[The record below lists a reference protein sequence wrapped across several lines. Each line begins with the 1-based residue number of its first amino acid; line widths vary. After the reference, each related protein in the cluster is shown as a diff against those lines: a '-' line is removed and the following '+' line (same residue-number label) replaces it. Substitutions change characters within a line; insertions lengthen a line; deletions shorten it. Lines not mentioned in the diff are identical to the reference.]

1 MDRRLCK
8 KSPLALTEYHS
19 SFLKARRNQGGNVL
33 NEIYKKRGQV
43 VILINLPSSYNGIIN
58 NYFTN
63 GLGTKYIG
71 LPYTVLQTVAPA
83 R

>member
-1 MDRRLCK
+1 MQEEIKEKMSLMKFIK
-8 KSPLALTEYHS
+8 K
-19 SFLKARRNQGGNVL
+19 
-33 NEIYKKRGQV
+33 GQV
-43 VILINLPSSYNGIIN
+43 DILINLPPPNKSFIN

>member
-1 MDRRLCK
+1 MCCDKSYDLNMFFLSRTNDESKHKSGDLRAGRISEK
-8 KSPLALTEYHS
+8 KEGRAVVLYSPPFSENFS
-19 SFLKARRNQGGNVL
+19 M
-33 NEIYKKRGQV
+33 
-43 VILINLPSSYNGIIN
+43 N
-58 NYFTN
+58 NYFTS